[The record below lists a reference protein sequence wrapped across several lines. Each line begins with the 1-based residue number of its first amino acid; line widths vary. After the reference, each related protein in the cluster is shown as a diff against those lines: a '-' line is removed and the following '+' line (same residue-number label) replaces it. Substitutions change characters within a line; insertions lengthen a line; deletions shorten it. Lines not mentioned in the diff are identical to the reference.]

1 MKSLGRA
8 ACVYHARPV
17 GGYGSL
23 FAMKP
28 PIVIVAPTSEE
39 LERALAERFELH
51 MLGNAPDATTLPSG
65 AREARVLVT
74 SGTRGASRALIDSLP
89 RLGLIAVH
97 GVGLDKV
104 DVEHAR
110 AKGIQL
116 STTPDVLTEDVAD
129 LAVGLVYAVLRR
141 IVQNDR
147 FVREGRWEEGE
158 RALLAR
164 RVTGRS
170 IGILGLGR
178 IGRAVAA
185 RLAPSA
191 AEVIYHNRSRV
202 SDASYRYVS
211 EVRQLAAESD
221 VLIITA
227 SGGPSSNHLV
237 DATVL
242 EALGPEGILIN
253 VARGS
258 IVDEEALL
266 TALREGR
273 IAGAGLDVFANEPHV
288 PADLLRLPTVVVQPH
303 QGSAT
308 LEARREMAR
317 LVIAA
322 IDAFVGVSC

>member
-1 MKSLGRA
+1 
-8 ACVYHARPV
+8 
-17 GGYGSL
+17 
-23 FAMKP
+23 
-28 PIVIVAPTSEE
+28 
-39 LERALAERFELH
+39 
-51 MLGNAPDATTLPSG
+51 
-65 AREARVLVT
+65 
-74 SGTRGASRALIDSLP
+74 
-89 RLGLIAVH
+89 
-97 GVGLDKV
+97 
-104 DVEHAR
+104 
-110 AKGIQL
+110 
-116 STTPDVLTEDVAD
+116 
-129 LAVGLVYAVLRR
+129 
-141 IVQNDR
+141 
-147 FVREGRWEEGE
+147 
-158 RALLAR
+158 
-164 RVTGRS
+164 
-170 IGILGLGR
+170 
-178 IGRAVAA
+178 
-185 RLAPSA
+185 LAPSA

-308 LEARREMAR
+308 VEARREMAR